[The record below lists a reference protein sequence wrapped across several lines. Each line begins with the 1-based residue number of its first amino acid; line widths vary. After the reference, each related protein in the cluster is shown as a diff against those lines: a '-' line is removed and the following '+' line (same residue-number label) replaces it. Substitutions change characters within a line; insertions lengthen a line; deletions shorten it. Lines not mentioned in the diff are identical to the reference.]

1 MDLAWISLAALFIVI
16 LISSFS
22 RTNVGILAMA
32 FAWAIGYFM
41 AGMETG
47 DVASGF
53 PTGLFLLLFG
63 VTLLFSQ
70 IKVNGTLDRM
80 AEAAI
85 RLARGHRAVLPI
97 VFFFLLFIFS
107 ALGPGNIGATALL
120 APLAMGIAARMGISP
135 FLMTVMVVTG
145 ANAGTFSPLAPTG
158 LIANG
163 LAAASG
169 LEMHPWLQIFLP
181 NLLTQA
187 FIAFASY
194 AVFSRPLWA
203 PEIERMEHPHHD
215 HNAVLTAPQVW
226 DWSHHASLLAVAVL
240 IFGVALLGADAG
252 FLSLS
257 LAAVLFLL
265 SPGDLK
271 KSIAGVPWD
280 AILMVCGVS
289 TLTAL
294 LEALGGM
301 DLFASFLARVSTPFN
316 VTGVVA
322 LVTGV
327 LSLFS
332 SSSGVVMPAFIPAVP
347 GLALKLQGADPAAI
361 ISAINVGS
369 HVVDVSPLSTLGALC
384 LASAGAREDKS
395 KLFRNL
401 LLYGLSLSLFG
412 AAVCYFF
419 LRGKHG

>member
-1 MDLAWISLAALFIVI
+1 MDLAWISLFALFTVI

-32 FAWAIGYFM
+32 FAWAIGYFA
-41 AGMETG
+41 AGMETR

-85 RLARGHRAVLPI
+85 RVARGHRAAIPVI
-97 VFFFLLFIFS
+97 FFFLSLIFS
-107 ALGPGNIGATALL
+107 AVGPGNIGATALL
-120 APLAMGIAARMGISP
+120 APLAMGIAARMGISA

-163 LAAASG
+163 LSAASG
-169 LEMHPWLQIFLP
+169 LEMDPWRQIFLP
-181 NLLTQA
+181 SLLTQT
-187 FIAFASY
+187 FIAFVSY
-194 AVFSRPLWA
+194 VFFSRPLWA
-203 PEIERMEHPHHD
+203 PEIERLEHPHH
-215 HNAVLTAPQVW
+215 HEAVLSSPGIW
-226 DWSHHASLLAVAVL
+226 EWSHYASLLAVAVL
-240 IFGVALLGADAG
+240 IFGVALLDADAG
-252 FLSLS
+252 FLSIS

-271 KSIAGVPWD
+271 KSVAGVPWD

-301 DLFASFLARVSTPFN
+301 DLFASFLARVSTSLN
-316 VTGVVA
+316 VTGIVA
-322 LVTGV
+322 LVTGI
-327 LSLFS
+327 LSIFS

-347 GLALKLQGADPAAI
+347 GLAVKLQGADPAAI

-412 AAVCYFF
+412 AAVCYLFF
-419 LRGKHG
+419 GGNRG